1 MCTISP
7 RLNVMLHFY
16 IFSFFY
22 IYTNIKNIIE
32 QFQSAWESFFSVV
45 IVDALNNDQGLIQI

>member
-22 IYTNIKNIIE
+22 IYANIKNIIE
-32 QFQSAWESFFSVV
+32 QFQNAWESFFSVV
-45 IVDALNNDQGLIQI
+45 IVDALNKDQGLIQI

>member
-1 MCTISP
+1 
-7 RLNVMLHFY
+7 MLHFY

-22 IYTNIKNIIE
+22 IHTNIKNINE

-45 IVDALNNDQGLIQI
+45 IVDALNKDQGLIQI